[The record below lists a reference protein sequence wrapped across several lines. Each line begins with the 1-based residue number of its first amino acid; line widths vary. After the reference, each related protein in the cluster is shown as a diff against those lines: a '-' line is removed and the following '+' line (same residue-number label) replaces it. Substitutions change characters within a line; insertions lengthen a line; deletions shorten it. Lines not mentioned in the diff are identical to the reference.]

1 LLRLGRPAEALAAM
15 DAILKVWQKEVPA
28 RHLRAQALEA
38 LGREAEAEAE
48 AARAAA
54 KAVQAAVEQ
63 EAQELGWREFVPD
76 DPPLAAFLP

>member
-15 DAILKVWQKEVPA
+15 DASLKVWQKEVPA

-38 LGREAEAEAE
+38 LGREAEAE

-76 DPPLAAFLP
+76 DPPLAALLP